1 MAEEISMERKKEF
14 IFRGK
19 TLEELGKLDIREFAK
34 LVPSRERRTMLR
46 NTDVIEKFLSRCNKK
61 NDRKKVIKTHN
72 RNIIIVPAMIGM
84 IVLIHNGKTFEKL
97 VIAPEMLGHRI
108 GEFSMTRKTVK
119 HGAAGIGATRSSASR
134 SVK

>member
-84 IVLIHNGKTFEKL
+84 IVLIHNGK
-97 VIAPEMLGHRI
+97 A
-108 GEFSMTRKTVK
+108 
-119 HGAAGIGATRSSASR
+119 RSSRNWSYK
-134 SVK
+134 VKCFKEREVKWQMNN